1 MIGNGLSK
9 SARRYS
15 LAVLVVV
22 YTFNFIDRQ
31 ILAILLP
38 AIKAEFLVD
47 DWVLGFL
54 VGTSFAVFY
63 ATLGMPIALLA
74 DRWNRRNLIAG
85 ALAIWSVMTAL
96 SGIAANIVQLS
107 LARVGV
113 GIGEAGCSPPAH
125 SMISD
130 YYPPEKRATAMGIFT
145 VGISA
150 GIMIA
155 YLSGGWLAENL
166 GWRKAL
172 LIVGLPGLALALIV
186 RFSVTE
192 PVRGMSEGRQ
202 DDDERYGIMAVARFL
217 YSRKSFVHMSV
228 GAALASFNAYAV
240 LSFFPSFL
248 IRSHG
253 MNLQEIGIYLGLIIG
268 ISSAIGFVGG
278 GYLADRLGSINRKYA
293 LWAIAASALTAW
305 LFVFPLYL
313 LEDSAWVLTIFFIAS
328 VPTNVY
334 LATTFAQTQSLVRL
348 RMRAAAS
355 AVLLFIINIVGLGLG
370 PQFAGILSDFL
381 AASYGADSMR
391 YSLLAIG
398 AVIGP
403 WVAFHYHAASR
414 YIEHD
419 LDRVDTAMSS
429 GDGHA

>member
-1 MIGNGLSK
+1 MNSQPGSALSN

-22 YTFNFIDRQ
+22 YTFNFVDRQ

-38 AIKAEFLVD
+38 AIKAEFQVA

-85 ALAIWSVMTAL
+85 ALAIWSAMTAL
-96 SGIAANIVQLS
+96 SGVAANIVQLS
-107 LARVGV
+107 LARIGV

-125 SMISD
+125 SMIAD

-150 GIMIA
+150 GILIA
-155 YLSGGWLAENL
+155 YTSGGWLAENL

-172 LIVGLPGLALALIV
+172 LIVGLPGLVLALIV
-186 RFSVTE
+186 RYTVTE

-202 DDDERYGIMAVARFL
+202 DSSARYGVMAVFRFL
-217 YSRKSFVHMSV
+217 FSRKSFIHMSL

-240 LSFFPSFL
+240 LAFFPSFL

-253 MNLQEIGIYLGLIIG
+253 MNLQEIGMYLGLIIG
-268 ISSAIGFVGG
+268 VSSAIGFVGG
-278 GYLADRLGSINRKYA
+278 GYIADRVGKINRKYA
-293 LWAIAASALTAW
+293 LLTVAGSALAAW
-305 LFVFPLYL
+305 VFVFPMYL
-313 LEDSAWVLTIFFIAS
+313 LDDSNWVLIIFFVAS

-334 LATTFAQTQSLVRL
+334 LATTFAQTQGLVRL

-355 AVLLFIINIVGLGLG
+355 AILLFIINIIGMGLG

-381 AASYGADSMR
+381 SPGFGSDSMR
-391 YSLLAIG
+391 YSLMSIG
-398 AVIGP
+398 AVMGP
-403 WVAFHYHAASR
+403 WVAFHYYAASR
-414 YIEHD
+414 HIAGD
-419 LDRVDTAMSS
+419 LDRVEID
-429 GDGHA
+429 

>member
-1 MIGNGLSK
+1 MHSQPVTTLSV

-15 LAVLVVV
+15 LAVLVIV

-74 DRWNRRNLIAG
+74 DRWNRRNLIAA
-85 ALAIWSVMTAL
+85 ALAIWSIMTAL
-96 SGIAANIVQLS
+96 SGVAANVVQLA
-107 LARVGV
+107 LARIGV

-155 YLSGGWLAENL
+155 YLSGGWLAANL
-166 GWRKAL
+166 GWRQAL
-172 LIVGLPGLALALIV
+172 LIVGLPGLVLALIV
-186 RFSVTE
+186 RLTVTE
-192 PVRGMSEGRQ
+192 PVRGMSEGRE
-202 DDDERYGIMAVARFL
+202 DSAARYGIIAVGRFL
-217 YSRKSFVHMSV
+217 YSRKSFVHMSL

-253 MNLQEIGIYLGLIIG
+253 MDLQEIGIYLGLIIG
-268 ISSAIGFVGG
+268 VSSAIGFVGG
-278 GYLADRLGSINRKYA
+278 GHLADRVGSINKKYA
-293 LWAIAASALTAW
+293 LWAIAGSALTAW

-313 LEDSAWVLTIFFIAS
+313 LENRTWVLVIFFIAS

-355 AVLLFIINIVGLGLG
+355 AILLFIINIVGLGLG

-391 YSLLAIG
+391 YSLLTIG
-398 AVIGP
+398 AVMGP
-403 WVAFHYHAASR
+403 WVAFHYYAASTHIAR
-414 YIEHD
+414 D
-419 LDRVDTAMSS
+419 LDRVDSA
-429 GDGHA
+429 

>member
-1 MIGNGLSK
+1 MTAQAGSVLGK
-9 SARRYS
+9 SARRYA

-54 VGTSFAVFY
+54 AGSAFALFY
-63 ATLGMPIALLA
+63 ATLGLPIALLA
-74 DRWNRRNLIAG
+74 DRWNRRNLIAV
-85 ALAIWSVMTAL
+85 ALAIWSAMTVL
-96 SGIAANIVQLS
+96 SGVAANVMQLA
-107 LARVGV
+107 LARIGV

-130 YYPPEKRATAMGIFT
+130 YYPPEKRATAMGVFT

-155 YLSGGWLAENL
+155 YLAGGWVAENI
-166 GWRKAL
+166 GWRAAF
-172 LIVGLPGLALALIV
+172 LIVGLPGLVLALIV
-186 RFSVTE
+186 RFTVVE
-192 PVRGMSEGRQ
+192 PTRGSSEDRE
-202 DDDERYGIMAVARFL
+202 DSATRYGILDVSKFL
-217 YSRKSFVHMSV
+217 YGRKSFLHMSF
-228 GAALASFNAYAV
+228 GAALASFNAYAI

-253 MNLQEIGIYLGLIIG
+253 MNLQEIGMYLGVIIG

-278 GYLADRLGSINRKYA
+278 GYIADRLGAINRKYA
-293 LWAIAASALTAW
+293 LWAIAASAMTAW

-313 LEDSAWVLTIFFIAS
+313 LENSTWVLILFFIAS

-355 AVLLFIINIVGLGLG
+355 AILLFIINIIGLGLG

-381 AASYGADSMR
+381 AASYGAESMR
-391 YSLLAIG
+391 YSLLSIG
-398 AVIGP
+398 AVMGP
-403 WVAFHYHAASR
+403 WVAFHYFAAGR
-414 YIEHD
+414 YIASD
-419 LDRVDTAMSS
+419 LDRVDT
-429 GDGHA
+429 D

>member
-1 MIGNGLSK
+1 MNDQPATALSD

-15 LAVLVVV
+15 LAVLVIV

-74 DRWNRRNLIAG
+74 DRWNRRNIVAA

-96 SGIAANIVQLS
+96 SGIAANVGQLA
-107 LARVGV
+107 LARIGV

-155 YLSGGWLAENL
+155 YLSGGWIAENL
-166 GWRKAL
+166 GWRQAL
-172 LIVGLPGLALALIV
+172 LIVGLPGLVLALIV
-186 RFSVTE
+186 RFTVTE
-192 PVRGMSEGRQ
+192 PVRGLSEGRE
-202 DDDERYGIMAVARFL
+202 DSDARYGIIEVGRFL
-217 YSRKSFVHMSV
+217 FGRKSFVHMSL
-228 GAALASFNAYAV
+228 GAALSSFTAYAV

-248 IRSHG
+248 MRSHG
-253 MNLQEIGIYLGLIIG
+253 MNLQEIGLYLGLIIG
-268 ISSAIGFVGG
+268 VSSAIGFVGG

-293 LWAIAASALTAW
+293 LWAVAGSALTGW
-305 LFVFPLYL
+305 LFVIPMYL
-313 LEDSAWVLTIFFIAS
+313 LDNATWVLVIFFIAS
-328 VPTNVY
+328 IPTNVY
-334 LATTFAQTQSLVRL
+334 LATTFAQTQGLVRL

-355 AVLLFIINIVGLGLG
+355 AILLFVINIIGLGLG
-370 PQFAGILSDFL
+370 PQFAGILSDLLQPGF
-381 AASYGADSMR
+381 GADSMR
-391 YSLLAIG
+391 YSLMAIG
-398 AVIGP
+398 VVMGP
-403 WVAFHYHAASR
+403 WVAFHYYVAGTHINR
-414 YIEHD
+414 D
-419 LDRVDTAMSS
+419 LDCVGRD
-429 GDGHA
+429 

>member
-1 MIGNGLSK
+1 MPSQPVAALSS

-74 DRWNRRNLIAG
+74 DRCNRRNLIA
-85 ALAIWSVMTAL
+85 ASLAMWSVMTAL
-96 SGIAANIVQLS
+96 SGFAANVVQLA
-107 LARVGV
+107 LARIGV

-125 SMISD
+125 SMIAD
-130 YYPPEKRATAMGIFT
+130 YYPPEKRAMAMGVYT

-155 YLSGGWLAENL
+155 YLSGGWLAQNL
-166 GWRKAL
+166 GWRQAL
-172 LIVGLPGLALALIV
+172 LIVGLPGLVLALIV
-186 RFSVTE
+186 RLTVTE

-202 DDDERYGIMAVARFL
+202 DSDARYGIIAVGRFL
-217 YSRKSFVHMSV
+217 CSRKSFVHMSL
-228 GAALASFNAYAV
+228 GAALASFNAYAI
-240 LSFFPSFL
+240 LGFFPSFL

-253 MNLQEIGIYLGLIIG
+253 MNLQEIGMYLGLIIG
-268 ISSAIGFVGG
+268 VSTAIGFVGG

-293 LWAIAASALTAW
+293 LWAIAGSSLTAW

-313 LEDSAWVLTIFFIAS
+313 LDNSTSVLVIFFIAS

-355 AVLLFIINIVGLGLG
+355 AILLFIINIIGLGLG

-403 WVAFHYHAASR
+403 WVAFHYYAAGTHIAR
-414 YIEHD
+414 D
-419 LDRVDTAMSS
+419 LDRVDST
-429 GDGHA
+429 

>member
-1 MIGNGLSK
+1 MNDQPATALSD

-15 LAVLVVV
+15 LAVLVIV

-74 DRWNRRNLIAG
+74 DRWNRRNIVAA

-96 SGIAANIVQLS
+96 SGIAANVGQLA
-107 LARVGV
+107 LARIGV

-155 YLSGGWLAENL
+155 YLSGGWIAENL
-166 GWRKAL
+166 GWRQAL
-172 LIVGLPGLALALIV
+172 LIVGLPGLVLALIV
-186 RFSVTE
+186 RLTVTE
-192 PVRGMSEGRQ
+192 PVRGLSEGRE
-202 DDDERYGIMAVARFL
+202 DSDARYGIIEVGRFL
-217 YSRKSFVHMSV
+217 FDRKSFVHMSL
-228 GAALASFNAYAV
+228 GAALSSFTAYAV

-248 IRSHG
+248 MRSHG
-253 MNLQEIGIYLGLIIG
+253 MNLQEIGLYLGLIIG
-268 ISSAIGFVGG
+268 VSSAIGFVGG

-293 LWAIAASALTAW
+293 LWAVAGSALTGW
-305 LFVFPLYL
+305 LFVIPMYL
-313 LEDSAWVLTIFFIAS
+313 LDNATWVLVIFFIAS
-328 VPTNVY
+328 IPTNVY
-334 LATTFAQTQSLVRL
+334 LATTFAQTQGLVRL

-355 AVLLFIINIVGLGLG
+355 AILLFVINIIGLGLG
-370 PQFAGILSDFL
+370 PQFAGILSDLLQPGF
-381 AASYGADSMR
+381 GADSMR
-391 YSLLAIG
+391 YSLMSIG
-398 AVIGP
+398 VVMGP
-403 WVAFHYHAASR
+403 WVAFHYYVAGTHINR
-414 YIEHD
+414 D
-419 LDRVDTAMSS
+419 LDRVGQD
-429 GDGHA
+429 

>member
-1 MIGNGLSK
+1 MKDHPTTALSN
-9 SARRYS
+9 SARRYA

-63 ATLGMPIALLA
+63 ATLGLPIALLA
-74 DRWNRRNLIAG
+74 DRWNRRNLVAA
-85 ALAIWSVMTAL
+85 ALATWSIMTAL
-96 SGIAANIVQLS
+96 SGLAANVLQLA
-107 LARVGV
+107 LARIGVGV
-113 GIGEAGCSPPAH
+113 GEAGCSPPAH

-130 YYPPEKRATAMGIFT
+130 YYPPEQRATAMGIFT

-166 GWRKAL
+166 GWRQAL
-172 LIVGLPGLALALIV
+172 LIVGLPGLVLALVV
-186 RFSVTE
+186 RFTVVE
-192 PVRGMSEGRQ
+192 PARGLSEGRA
-202 DDDERYGIMAVARFL
+202 DSDKRYGISAVARFL
-217 YSRKSFVHMSV
+217 FSRMSFVHMSL

-253 MNLQEIGIYLGLIIG
+253 MRLQEIGVYLGLIIG
-268 ISSAIGFVGG
+268 VSSAIGFVGG
-278 GYLADRLGSINRKYA
+278 GLLADRLGSINRKYA
-293 LWAIAASALTAW
+293 LWAIAGSALTAW

-313 LEDSAWVLTIFFIAS
+313 LDNRSWVLVIFFVAS

-355 AVLLFIINIVGLGLG
+355 AILLFIINIIGLGLG

-381 AASYGADSMR
+381 AAAHGADSMR
-391 YSLLAIG
+391 YSLLCIG
-398 AVIGP
+398 AVMGP
-403 WVAFHYHAASR
+403 WVAFHYYAAGTHIAR
-414 YIEHD
+414 D
-419 LDRVDTAMSS
+419 LDRVDA
-429 GDGHA
+429 A

>member
-1 MIGNGLSK
+1 MNDQPATALSD

-15 LAVLVVV
+15 LAVLVIV

-74 DRWNRRNLIAG
+74 DRWNRRNIVAA

-96 SGIAANIVQLS
+96 SGIAANVGQLA
-107 LARVGV
+107 LARIGV

-155 YLSGGWLAENL
+155 YLSGGWIAENL
-166 GWRKAL
+166 GWRQAL
-172 LIVGLPGLALALIV
+172 LIVGLPGLVLALIV
-186 RFSVTE
+186 RFTVTE
-192 PVRGMSEGRQ
+192 PVRGLSEGRE
-202 DDDERYGIMAVARFL
+202 DSDARYGIIEVGRFL
-217 YSRKSFVHMSV
+217 FGRKSFVHMSL
-228 GAALASFNAYAV
+228 GAALSSFTAYAV

-248 IRSHG
+248 MRSHG
-253 MNLQEIGIYLGLIIG
+253 MNLQEIGLYLGLIIG
-268 ISSAIGFVGG
+268 VSSAIGFVGG

-293 LWAIAASALTAW
+293 LWAVAGSALTGW
-305 LFVFPLYL
+305 LFVIPMYL
-313 LEDSAWVLTIFFIAS
+313 LDNATWVLVIFFIAS
-328 VPTNVY
+328 IPTNVY
-334 LATTFAQTQSLVRL
+334 LATTFAQTQGLVRL

-355 AVLLFIINIVGLGLG
+355 AILLFVINIIGLGLG
-370 PQFAGILSDFL
+370 PQFAGILSDLLQPGF
-381 AASYGADSMR
+381 GADSMR
-391 YSLLAIG
+391 YSLMAIG
-398 AVIGP
+398 VVMGP
-403 WVAFHYHAASR
+403 WVAFHYYVAGTHINR
-414 YIEHD
+414 D
-419 LDRVDTAMSS
+419 LDRVGRD
-429 GDGHA
+429 

>member
-1 MIGNGLSK
+1 MIVQPDTVLSS

-54 VGTSFAVFY
+54 VGTSFAIFY
-63 ATLGMPIALLA
+63 ATLGMPISLLA

-85 ALAIWSVMTAL
+85 ALAIWSTMTAL
-96 SGIAANIVQLS
+96 SGLASNVVWLA
-107 LARVGV
+107 LARIGV

-125 SMISD
+125 SMIAD
-130 YYPPEKRATAMGIFT
+130 YYPPEKRATAMGVFT

-155 YLSGGWLAENL
+155 YLSGGWIAENL

-172 LIVGLPGLALALIV
+172 LIVGLPGLVLALIV
-186 RFSVTE
+186 RFTVTE

-202 DDDERYGIMAVARFL
+202 DSDARYGIMAVIRFL
-217 YSRKSFVHMSV
+217 RTRKSFVHMSL

-253 MNLQEIGIYLGLIIG
+253 MNLQEIGMYLGVIIG
-268 ISSAIGFVGG
+268 VSSAIGFVGG
-278 GYLADRLGSINRKYA
+278 GYVADRLGSINRKYA
-293 LWAIAASALTAW
+293 LWAISASALMAW
-305 LFVFPLYL
+305 LLVFPLYL
-313 LEDSAWVLTIFFIAS
+313 VENSDWVLVLFFIAS

-355 AVLLFIINIVGLGLG
+355 AVLLFVINIIGLGLG

-381 AASYGADSMR
+381 SASYGADSMR

-403 WVAFHYHAASR
+403 WVAFHYYAAGRHIAS
-414 YIEHD
+414 D
-419 LDRVDTAMSS
+419 LDRVETN
-429 GDGHA
+429 

>member
-1 MIGNGLSK
+1 MQSGTALSK

-63 ATLGMPIALLA
+63 ATLGMPISLLA
-74 DRWNRRNLIAG
+74 DRWNRRNLIAI
-85 ALAIWSVMTAL
+85 ALAIWSGMTAL
-96 SGIAANIVQLS
+96 SGVAANVTQLA
-107 LARVGV
+107 LARIGV

-125 SMISD
+125 SMIAD
-130 YYPPEKRATAMGIFT
+130 YYPPQQRATAMGIFT

-150 GIMIA
+150 GILIA
-155 YLSGGWLAENL
+155 YLSGGWIAENL
-166 GWRKAL
+166 GWRMAL
-172 LIVGLPGLALALIV
+172 LIVGLPGLALALVV
-186 RFSVTE
+186 RFTVTE
-192 PVRGMSEGRQ
+192 PVRGSSEGRQ
-202 DDDERYGIMAVARFL
+202 YSDARYGVIAVARFL
-217 YSRKSFVHMSV
+217 YSRKSIVHMSM

-240 LSFFPSFL
+240 LAFFPSFL

-253 MNLQEIGIYLGLIIG
+253 MNLLEIGMYIGVIIG
-268 ISSAIGFVGG
+268 VASAIGFVGG
-278 GYLADRLGSINRKYA
+278 GYLADRVGSINSKYA
-293 LWAIAASALTAW
+293 LWAIAGSALTAW

-313 LEDSAWVLTIFFIAS
+313 IGDSTWVLVLFFIAS

-348 RMRAAAS
+348 RMRAVAS
-355 AVLLFIINIVGLGLG
+355 AILLFIINIIGMGLG
-370 PQFAGILSDFL
+370 PQAAGILSDIL
-381 AASYGADSMR
+381 SASFGTESMR

-398 AVIGP
+398 VVMGP
-403 WVAFHYHAASR
+403 WVAFHYFAAGRHIAS
-414 YIEHD
+414 D
-419 LDRVDTAMSS
+419 LDRVDN
-429 GDGHA
+429 D

>member
-1 MIGNGLSK
+1 MTRSGLNK
-9 SARRYS
+9 AARHYS

-74 DRWNRRNLIAG
+74 DRWNRRNLIAA
-85 ALAIWSVMTAL
+85 ALAIWSVMTAM
-96 SGIAANIVQLS
+96 SGVAANVVQLA
-107 LARVGV
+107 LARIGV

-145 VGISA
+145 IGISA

-166 GWRKAL
+166 GWRQAL
-172 LIVGLPGLALALIV
+172 LIVGLPGLVLALIV
-186 RFSVTE
+186 RLTVTE

-202 DDDERYGIMAVARFL
+202 DSDARYGIIAVSRFL
-217 YSRKSFVHMSV
+217 YSRKSFVHMSL

-253 MNLQEIGIYLGLIIG
+253 MNLQEIGMYLGPIIG
-268 ISSAIGFVGG
+268 VSSAIGFVGG
-278 GYLADRLGSINRKYA
+278 GYLADRVGSINRKYA
-293 LWAIAASALTAW
+293 LWAIAGSALTAW

-313 LEDSAWVLTIFFIAS
+313 LENPTWVLVIFFIAS
-328 VPTNVY
+328 VPMNVY

-355 AVLLFIINIVGLGLG
+355 AILLFIINIIGLGLG

-381 AASYGADSMR
+381 AVSYGPDSMR
-391 YSLLAIG
+391 YSLMTIG
-398 AVIGP
+398 AVMGP
-403 WVAFHYHAASR
+403 WMAFHYYAASTHIAR
-414 YIEHD
+414 D
-419 LDRVDTAMSS
+419 LDRVDSP
-429 GDGHA
+429 

>member
-1 MIGNGLSK
+1 MNDQPATALSD

-15 LAVLVVV
+15 LAVLVIV

-74 DRWNRRNLIAG
+74 DRWNRRNVVAA

-96 SGIAANIVQLS
+96 SGIAANVGQLA
-107 LARVGV
+107 LARIGV

-155 YLSGGWLAENL
+155 YLSGGWIAENL
-166 GWRKAL
+166 GWRQAL
-172 LIVGLPGLALALIV
+172 LIVGLPGLVLALIV
-186 RFSVTE
+186 RFTVTE
-192 PVRGMSEGRQ
+192 PVRGLSEGRE
-202 DDDERYGIMAVARFL
+202 DSDARYGIIAVGRFL
-217 YSRKSFVHMSV
+217 YGRKSFVHMSL
-228 GAALASFNAYAV
+228 GAALSSFSAYAV

-248 IRSHG
+248 MRSHG
-253 MNLQEIGIYLGLIIG
+253 MNLQEIGLYLGLIIG
-268 ISSAIGFVGG
+268 VSSAIGFVGG

-293 LWAIAASALTAW
+293 LWAVAGSALTGW
-305 LFVFPLYL
+305 LFVIPMYL
-313 LEDSAWVLTIFFIAS
+313 LDKPTWVLVIFFVAS
-328 VPTNVY
+328 IPTNVY
-334 LATTFAQTQSLVRL
+334 LATTFAQTQGLVRL
-348 RMRAAAS
+348 RMRAAAP
-355 AVLLFIINIVGLGLG
+355 AILLFVINIIGLGLG
-370 PQFAGILSDFL
+370 PQFAGILSDLLQTAF
-381 AASYGADSMR
+381 GTDSMR
-391 YSLLAIG
+391 YSLMAIG
-398 AVIGP
+398 VVMGP
-403 WVAFHYHAASR
+403 WVAFHYYVAGTHINR
-414 YIEHD
+414 D
-419 LDRVDTAMSS
+419 LDRVGQD
-429 GDGHA
+429 

>member
-1 MIGNGLSK
+1 MSTQPAKALSN

-38 AIKAEFLVD
+38 AIKAEFMVD

-74 DRWNRRNLIAG
+74 DRWNRRNIVAA

-96 SGIAANIVQLS
+96 SGIAANVGQLA
-107 LARVGV
+107 LARIGV

-155 YLSGGWLAENL
+155 YLGGGWIAENL
-166 GWRKAL
+166 GWRQAL
-172 LIVGLPGLALALIV
+172 LIVGLPGLVLALIV
-186 RFSVTE
+186 RFTVTE
-192 PVRGMSEGRQ
+192 PVRGLSEGRV
-202 DDDERYGIMAVARFL
+202 DSDARYGIIEVGRFL
-217 YSRKSFVHMSV
+217 YGRKSFVHMSL
-228 GAALASFNAYAV
+228 GAALSSFSAYAV

-248 IRSHG
+248 MRSHG
-253 MNLQEIGIYLGLIIG
+253 MNLQEIGLYLGLIIG
-268 ISSAIGFVGG
+268 VSSAIGFVGG

-293 LWAIAASALTAW
+293 LWAVAGSALTGW
-305 LFVFPLYL
+305 LFVIPMYL
-313 LEDSAWVLTIFFIAS
+313 LDKPTWVLVIFFIAS
-328 VPTNVY
+328 IPTNVY
-334 LATTFAQTQSLVRL
+334 LATTFAQTQGLVRL

-355 AVLLFIINIVGLGLG
+355 AILLFVINIIGLGLG
-370 PQFAGILSDFL
+370 PQFAGILSDLLQPGF
-381 AASYGADSMR
+381 GADSMR
-391 YSLLAIG
+391 YSLMAIG
-398 AVIGP
+398 VVMGP
-403 WVAFHYHAASR
+403 WVAFHYYVAGTHINR
-414 YIEHD
+414 D
-419 LDRVDTAMSS
+419 LDRVEQD
-429 GDGHA
+429 

>member
-1 MIGNGLSK
+1 MNDQPATALSD

-15 LAVLVVV
+15 LAVLVIV

-74 DRWNRRNLIAG
+74 DRWNRRNIVAA

-96 SGIAANIVQLS
+96 SGIAANVGQLA
-107 LARVGV
+107 LARIGV

-155 YLSGGWLAENL
+155 YLSGGWIAENL
-166 GWRKAL
+166 GWRQAL
-172 LIVGLPGLALALIV
+172 LIVGLPGLVLALIV
-186 RFSVTE
+186 RLTVTE
-192 PVRGMSEGRQ
+192 PVRGLSEGRE
-202 DDDERYGIMAVARFL
+202 DSDARYGIIEVGRFL
-217 YSRKSFVHMSV
+217 FDRKSFVHMSL
-228 GAALASFNAYAV
+228 GAALSSFTAYAV

-248 IRSHG
+248 MRSHG
-253 MNLQEIGIYLGLIIG
+253 MNLQEIGLYLGLIIG
-268 ISSAIGFVGG
+268 VSSAIGFVGG

-293 LWAIAASALTAW
+293 LWAVAGSALTGW
-305 LFVFPLYL
+305 LFVIPMYL
-313 LEDSAWVLTIFFIAS
+313 LDNATWVLVIFFIAS
-328 VPTNVY
+328 IPTNVY
-334 LATTFAQTQSLVRL
+334 LATTFAQTQGLVRL

-355 AVLLFIINIVGLGLG
+355 AILLFVINIIGLGLG
-370 PQFAGILSDFL
+370 PQFAGILSDLLQPGF
-381 AASYGADSMR
+381 GADSMR
-391 YSLLAIG
+391 YSLMAIG
-398 AVIGP
+398 VVMGP
-403 WVAFHYHAASR
+403 WVAFHYYVAGTHINR
-414 YIEHD
+414 D
-419 LDRVDTAMSS
+419 LDRVGQD
-429 GDGHA
+429 

>member
-1 MIGNGLSK
+1 MNDQPATALSD

-15 LAVLVVV
+15 LAVLVIV

-74 DRWNRRNLIAG
+74 DRWNRRNVVAA

-96 SGIAANIVQLS
+96 SGIAANVGQLA
-107 LARVGV
+107 LARIGV

-155 YLSGGWLAENL
+155 YLSGGWIAENL
-166 GWRKAL
+166 GWRQAL
-172 LIVGLPGLALALIV
+172 LIVGLPGLVLALIV
-186 RFSVTE
+186 RFTVTE
-192 PVRGMSEGRQ
+192 PVRGLSEGRE
-202 DDDERYGIMAVARFL
+202 DSDARYGIIAVGRFL
-217 YSRKSFVHMSV
+217 YGRKSFVHMSL
-228 GAALASFNAYAV
+228 GAALSSFSAYAV

-248 IRSHG
+248 MRSHG
-253 MNLQEIGIYLGLIIG
+253 MNLQEIGLYLGLIIG
-268 ISSAIGFVGG
+268 VSSAIGFVGG

-293 LWAIAASALTAW
+293 LWAVAGSALTGW
-305 LFVFPLYL
+305 LFVIPMYL
-313 LEDSAWVLTIFFIAS
+313 LDKPTWVLVIFFVAS
-328 VPTNVY
+328 IPTNVY
-334 LATTFAQTQSLVRL
+334 LATTFAQTQGLVRL

-355 AVLLFIINIVGLGLG
+355 AILLFVINIIGLGLG
-370 PQFAGILSDFL
+370 PQFAGILSDLLQTAF
-381 AASYGADSMR
+381 GTDSMR
-391 YSLLAIG
+391 YSLMAIG
-398 AVIGP
+398 VVMGP
-403 WVAFHYHAASR
+403 WVAFHYYVAGTHINR
-414 YIEHD
+414 D
-419 LDRVDTAMSS
+419 LDRVGQD
-429 GDGHA
+429 